1 MEIEAKFAILSPRQF
16 QELVKARRLFDYPLG
31 TARTAQT
38 IDIYFDTASYQLLRH
53 GFSLRLRH
61 TGSWLTTLKGLN
73 RGGDETL
80 HSRFEQEAALADD
93 FEYQAPQALAIQQL
107 PSTIQRIV
115 ALAIGSQRKLGSQS
129 ELQPLCQ
136 LVQERTKRALLDP
149 NASVSNDE
157 QREVPIAES
166 LAEVSID
173 QVQVRDIHA
182 ASQPVA
188 TFAEL
193 EIELRKGSEA
203 QLLALSKLLVTNPA
217 LRINSESK
225 FARALQLLLPQQKV
239 ELSMPAAE
247 YCRTIWLKQ
256 LYQVLLQE
264 DGVRCNNVEA
274 VHDMR
279 VAIRRIR
286 AAAQLFGDQFRKSK
300 IKPFLKSLRRTAR
313 LLGQVRDL
321 DVALQRL
328 HEAQGELEDGD
339 ALAILRDQWQKQR
352 TVVHTDLIEWL
363 NSNQYNRF
371 VRKFLLFCQTQGA
384 GTKALPRPGEA
395 PLPPYQL
402 SHLLP
407 LLLLERFTT
416 VRAFESLLLAE
427 EEIPLHTWHALRIEC
442 KYLRYALEFAAPFL
456 DKEVAALIDHLK
468 QLQEE
473 LGKLNDAAISQ
484 SMLATQKQRSEAFAA
499 YLSRQHEIIVSQI
512 EHARQAYADFV
523 APAQRRL
530 LQQGLA
536 KL

>member
-31 TARTAQT
+31 KAHTAQT
-38 IDIYFDTASYQLLRH
+38 TDIYFDTASYQLLRH

-61 TGSWLTTLKGLN
+61 TGVWLTTLKSLN

-80 HSRFEQEAALADD
+80 HSRMEQEEALADD
-93 FEYQAPQALAIQQL
+93 FDYHTPQPLAIQQL

-115 ALAIGSQRKLGSQS
+115 ALAIGPQCKSGSQS

-149 NASVSNDE
+149 SSSVSAGKQPE
-157 QREVPIAES
+157 IPIAES

-173 QVQVRDIHA
+173 QVQVNDLNA
-182 ASQPVA
+182 SSQPVA

-193 EIELRKGSEA
+193 EIELRRGSAA
-203 QLLALSKLLVTNPA
+203 QLSALSLQLATNPA
-217 LRINSESK
+217 LRLNSESK
-225 FARALQLLLPQQKV
+225 FARAMQLLLPEQKIAV
-239 ELSMPAAE
+239 TMPAAE

-256 LYQVLLQE
+256 LLLVLLQE

-286 AAAQLFGDQFRKSK
+286 AGAQLFGDQFRKFK

-328 HEAQGELEDGD
+328 HEEQGALEDGD
-339 ALAILRDQWQKQR
+339 ALALLRDRWQQQR
-352 TVVHTDLIEWL
+352 TAVHCDLIEWF

-371 VRKFLLFCQTQGA
+371 VRKFLRFCQTSGVGA
-384 GTKALPRPGEA
+384 KALPKSGEA

-407 LLLLERFTT
+407 LLLMERFTT
-416 VRAFESLLLAE
+416 VRAFESLLLE
-427 EEIPLHTWHALRIEC
+427 EDEIPLHTWHALRIEC

-456 DKEVAALIDHLK
+456 DKEGASLIGHLK
-468 QLQEE
+468 QLQED
-473 LGKLNDAAISQ
+473 LGKLNDAAVSQ
-484 SMLATQKQRSEAFAA
+484 QMLATHKDHSGAFVA
-499 YLSRQHEIIVSQI
+499 YQSRQHEIIVSQI
-512 EHARQAYADFV
+512 EHARRSYVDFV

-530 LQQGLA
+530 FQQALA